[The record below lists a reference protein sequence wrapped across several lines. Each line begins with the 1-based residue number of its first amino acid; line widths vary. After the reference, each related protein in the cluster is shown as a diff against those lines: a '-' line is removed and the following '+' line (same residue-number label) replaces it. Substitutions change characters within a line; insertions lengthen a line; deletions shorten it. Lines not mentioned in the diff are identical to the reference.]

1 MIRRFNHH
9 SLMVLKACQKGKSS
23 STETN
28 GGAGTQQ
35 QNGSHS
41 STTVNGES
49 SQIHNS
55 HMGDGTP
62 PKKVSINI
70 NLIIYDRNRYWG
82 VSGDNSGIIILFL
95 KTKTKNIVC
104 WYSLGAPWW
113 ATSDK
118 YPQHMFSFLTFIRL
132 WADSAD
138 KLVIIFLFFLQNR
151 IWRQFAWR
159 VRSCFL
165 GNIRKNVSKCCLLK
179 CLPSM
184 QSVNIWYEQCHEKRW
199 LQAYE
204 NKDSD
209 QPTMPQSLIR
219 TLAIL

>member
-1 MIRRFNHH
+1 MYLVFQAYGGTSDDKKVGGNQTNLTMIRRFNHH

-28 GGAGTQQ
+28 GGASTQQ

-41 STTVNGES
+41 STPVNGES

-95 KTKTKNIVC
+95 KTKNKKH
-104 WYSLGAPWW
+104 SLLILVRSALMSHFWQVPTTYVFLLNFYQAMGR
-113 ATSDK
+113 
-118 YPQHMFSFLTFIRL
+118 FSRQIG
-132 WADSAD
+132 D
-138 KLVIIFLFFLQNR
+138 IFLIF
-151 IWRQFAWR
+151 
-159 VRSCFL
+159 
-165 GNIRKNVSKCCLLK
+165 
-179 CLPSM
+179 
-184 QSVNIWYEQCHEKRW
+184 
-199 LQAYE
+199 
-204 NKDSD
+204 
-209 QPTMPQSLIR
+209 PTK
-219 TLAIL
+219 